1 MQGGELLLLNRA
13 LLAAYRGE
21 TDDAVEEVM
30 ALQKNP
36 NPVMGAWRERIRS
49 VAATC
54 GGDPATGY
62 GAAMAAIALQPS
74 GMNSPVAVWAAGH
87 AALWARSD
95 PVLAIARLRATIDE
109 TSMLRGE
116 WIGNVRRSLEAAIA
130 ALDGRTEE
138 AGAIYAEALKSWR
151 TLQLPFDHAMTV
163 VDALSVH
170 DETILPDGA
179 VDDARAF
186 LQRIGAQPALARLDR
201 AAADAPTPSHA

>member
-1 MQGGELLLLNRA
+1 
-13 LLAAYRGE
+13 
-21 TDDAVEEVM
+21 
-30 ALQKNP
+30 
-36 NPVMGAWRERIRS
+36 
-49 VAATC
+49 
-54 GGDPATGY
+54 
-62 GAAMAAIALQPS
+62 
-74 GMNSPVAVWAAGH
+74 
-87 AALWARSD
+87 
-95 PVLAIARLRATIDE
+95 
-109 TSMLRGE
+109 MLRGE
-116 WIGNVRRSLEAAIA
+116 WVGNVRRSLEAAIA

-201 AAADAPTPSHA
+201 AAADAPTPSQA